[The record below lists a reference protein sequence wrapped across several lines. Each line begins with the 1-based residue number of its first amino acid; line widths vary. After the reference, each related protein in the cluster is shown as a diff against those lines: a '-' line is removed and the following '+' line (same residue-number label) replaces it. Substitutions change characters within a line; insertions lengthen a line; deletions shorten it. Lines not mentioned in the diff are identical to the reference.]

1 LHAPLK
7 ILETLSGDGINL
19 PCGAILLLLTKEN
32 GLRYQLKILV
42 LITFILG
49 SVNQI
54 PLYRS
59 SLSKAAQS
67 KPIT

>member
-1 LHAPLK
+1 M
-7 ILETLSGDGINL
+7 LSGGGMNL
-19 PCGAILLLLTKEN
+19 PCGAILVSLTKEK

-49 SVNQI
+49 SVNIQI
-54 PLYRS
+54 PLYSS
-59 SLSKAAQS
+59 SLIKAAHS